1 MKRLALPMFCVL
13 ASCGSPAADAP
24 KPEPPADAL
33 IAMPADAAPP
43 PDGPGSPGGAPDAP
57 PVTRD
62 AAPSCPAGMLLCA
75 PLGPLPA
82 SLRETGLI
90 PGAAQGEPTRWPGRA
105 HAYAPSPDLWS
116 DGLHKERAILLP
128 EGGRVDNSDAK
139 RWSFPVGT
147 LFIKTFLDDG
157 PRGPRPVETRL
168 VRRVASELDPYE
180 YAVYQWNSDGTDATL
195 LDITG
200 DRRTRIE
207 ITIGTTRFPH
217 DLPSRL
223 DCGECHDKNALVAS
237 AFIGF
242 DEIRLNNKLTVA
254 APRTQLADLAAQGL
268 FTAPLP
274 AQAAE
279 IKDPDPVLE
288 RVKRFVYGNCAHCH
302 NGDPSAQADFRPDA
316 FAATTIRKPVD
327 ASGVSAPKGWL
338 RVVPGNP
345 EMSVVYVQA
354 RGTNLPPSLREMP
367 QVGVAVRAAL
377 PGFKAYLDDL
387 RAWIMSLPR

>member
-1 MKRLALPMFCVL
+1 MKRLALSTLCVL
-13 ASCGSPAADAP
+13 ASCGSPAADRP
-24 KPEPPADAL
+24 KPAPV
-33 IAMPADAAPP
+33 ADAAPAVP
-43 PDGPGSPGGAPDAP
+43 TPDAAVAPDVANGG
-57 PVTRD
+57 TDAARD
-62 AAPSCPAGMLLCA
+62 AMPACPAGMLLCA

-82 SLRETGLI
+82 SLRDTGLV
-90 PGAAQGEPTRWPGRA
+90 PGAAQGDPSRWPARA
-105 HAYAPSPDLWS
+105 HPYAPSPDLWS
-116 DGLHKERAILLP
+116 DGLHKERALLLP
-128 EGGRVDNSDAK
+128 EGGRVDNSDPK

-157 PRGPRPVETRL
+157 PRGPHPVETRL
-168 VRRVASELDPYE
+168 IRRVASELDPYE
-180 YAVYQWNSDGTDATL
+180 YAVYQWNSEGTDATL

-200 DRRTRIE
+200 DQRRRID
-207 ITIGTTRFPH
+207 ITIAGATFPH

-223 DCGECHDKNALVAS
+223 DCGECHEKNALVAS

-242 DEIRLNNKLTVA
+242 DEIRLNSKLTEA
-254 APRTQLADLAAQGL
+254 APRTQLAELAAQGV

-274 AQAAE
+274 AQPAE
-279 IKDPDPVLE
+279 IKDANPVLE

-302 NGDPSAQADFRPDA
+302 NGDPSAQADFRPAA
-316 FAATTIRKPVD
+316 FEASTIRKPVD

-354 RGTNLPPSLREMP
+354 RGINLPPSLREMP